1 MPKWL
6 SEPAGRLRATAT
18 GVGYIL
24 GLLFKEVPVAATLIT
39 LQSFAAGAT
48 TPLIVFAI
56 SGLIDDVRR
65 SVPNPTGINFTDEF
79 QRSPANSTDV
89 WSSIVPWLL
98 ILLAAFIIRSLDGA
112 LGDYL
117 SQLTGLRLGAAVQ
130 HMVCAKAVALPL
142 SVFERE
148 EYYTKLEVTGKEGGS
163 ILSDFL
169 ENVSWLVTSLVGA
182 AGLMVLFFRA
192 HWLIGVALVAVMAL
206 RAVVQSYT
214 EHNLLEV
221 EYQNSPRRRE
231 KQYWSRLLTSR
242 EAIPEIRLSALSE
255 FFLLR
260 RHKTFERFLRE
271 IVSAQRKVALPG
283 LGSVA
288 VQEAVAFIIVFALLI
303 ALVGNI
309 TLGSL
314 VALLY
319 GLTRFRDLADS
330 VAWGLRNIYE
340 ELQYFEYLRDFLALE
355 AETPDTPENEHRIQ
369 RPLREG
375 IQFRDVSF
383 TYPGA
388 DRPALANI
396 NLEIRPGERIAL
408 VGENGAGKTT
418 LVRLLLGLYQPTQGT
433 ILVDG
438 TDLSTL
444 DPEAW
449 RREAT
454 AVFQDFVRYPTTVF
468 QNIAF
473 GDTALLA
480 ASPQAA
486 IDTHPRIAA
495 AAAQSGADGF
505 VAALPAGY
513 ATPLG
518 KEWPGGT
525 ELSSGQWQRLALA
538 RAYLRDAQIVALDE
552 PTAALDPRAEV
563 EFYRQFTQVAAGR
576 TAVLVSHR
584 LGAARLGDR
593 IVVLAHGRIVEE
605 GNHEALLHQDGVYAH
620 MYGLQARWY
629 AAPLNAEDDS

>member
-1 MPKWL
+1 MSIEIPKWL
-6 SEPAGRLRATAT
+6 SEPAARLRATTT
-18 GVGYIL
+18 GIGYIL

-56 SGLIDDVRR
+56 SGLIDDVQR
-65 SVPNPTGINFTDEF
+65 SVANPN
-79 QRSPANSTDV
+79 DV
-89 WSSIVPWLL
+89 WPSIVPWLA
-98 ILLAAFIIRSLDGA
+98 ILLVAFVIRSLDGA

-117 SQLTGLRLGAAVQ
+117 SQLSGLRLGAAVQ
-130 HMVCAKAVALPL
+130 HMVCAKAVSLPL
-142 SVFERE
+142 SVFEQE
-148 EYYTKLEVTGKEGGS
+148 EYYTKLEVAGKEGGS
-163 ILSDFL
+163 NLSDFL
-169 ENVSWLVTSLVGA
+169 ENVSWLVTSLIGA
-182 AGLMVLFFRA
+182 AGLMVLYFRA
-192 HWLIGVALVAVMAL
+192 HWLIGVALVAVMGL
-206 RAVVQSYT
+206 RAVVQSFT
-214 EHNLLEV
+214 EHHLLEV
-221 EYQNSPRRRE
+221 FYQNSPRRRE

-255 FFLLR
+255 FLLRR

-271 IVSAQRKVALPG
+271 IVSAQRKMALPG
-283 LGSVA
+283 LGSVTA
-288 VQEAVAFIIVFALLI
+288 QEAVTLVIVLVLLL
-303 ALVGNI
+303 AVVDNI

-319 GLTRFRDLADS
+319 GLTRFRDLADNI
-330 VAWGLRNIYE
+330 ANGLRNIYE
-340 ELQYFEYLRDFLALE
+340 ELQYSEYLRDFLTLE
-355 AETPDTPENEHRIQ
+355 AEAPETPEIGQPIQ

-375 IQFRDVSF
+375 ILFHDVSF

-388 DRPALANI
+388 DRPALSNI
-396 NLEIRPGERIAL
+396 NLQIRPGERIAL

-418 LVRLLLGLYQPTQGT
+418 LVRLLLGLYRPTQGT
-433 ILVDG
+433 IFVDG
-438 TDLSTL
+438 IDLSTL

-454 AVFQDFVRYPTTVF
+454 AVFQDFVCYPTTVF
-468 QNIAF
+468 ENIAY

-480 ASPQAA
+480 ASSQAA
-486 IDTHPRIAA
+486 FETHSRIAA

-505 VAALPAGY
+505 VADLPQSY
-513 ATPLG
+513 TTPLG
-518 KEWPGGT
+518 KEWPGGM

-576 TAVLVSHR
+576 TAILVSHR

-593 IVVLAHGRIVEE
+593 IVVLEHGRIVEQ
-605 GNHEALLHQDGVYAH
+605 GDHEALLHRNGVYAQ

-629 AAPLNAEDDS
+629 AAPLDAEANS